1 MVSSHTVYVSCLAE
15 FLYTQLSPSELLP
28 LPSVVSVQMA
38 YSKVN
43 TDDVEK
49 VSDAMHFLREP
60 LDCRQVGVTMARCEP
75 NWKGKPHD
83 HTADGHEEVYI
94 LIDGEATVRV
104 DDEDVE
110 MESGDAIW
118 IPPDATRQIRNGDGE
133 SSFVLVSAP
142 EDTSSSADETS
153 MWIPDGVQG

>member
-1 MVSSHTVYVSCLAE
+1 
-15 FLYTQLSPSELLP
+15 
-28 LPSVVSVQMA
+28 MA

-75 NWKGKPHD
+75 HWKGKPHD

-118 IPPDATRQIRNGDGE
+118 IPPDATRQIRNGDVE

-142 EDTSSSADETS
+142 EDTSSSADEAS

>member
-1 MVSSHTVYVSCLAE
+1 MT
-15 FLYTQLSPSELLP
+15 
-28 LPSVVSVQMA
+28 

-49 VSDAMHFLREP
+49 VSNAMHFLGEP
-60 LDCRQVGVTMARCEP
+60 LDCQQVGVTMARCDP
-75 NWKGKPHD
+75 HWKGQPHD

-104 DDEDVE
+104 DDEDV
-110 MESGDAIW
+110 MMQSGDAIW
-118 IPPDATRQIRNGDGE
+118 ISPESTRQIRNGDSE

-142 EDTSSSADETS
+142 EDTDTSDDELS
-153 MWIPDGVQG
+153 KWIPDSVQG